1 MAVNTERGLSG
12 AASAETRPEDSA
24 ESEGTLA
31 IVVTNQPSG
40 VGTKEATTSLETPD
54 HPAPQESKLRVHI
67 PVYGGA
73 SEGMTL
79 AAFQTSTKIPQ

>member
-1 MAVNTERGLSG
+1 MAVNAERGLSG
-12 AASAETRPEDSA
+12 GASAETRPEDSSA

-31 IVVTNQPSG
+31 IAVTNQPSG
-40 VGTKEATTSLETPD
+40 VGTTEATSLETPD
-54 HPAPQESKLRVHI
+54 HPAPQESKLSVHI

-79 AAFQTSTKIPQ
+79 VAFQTSTKIPQ